1 MMPYTSLRQKT
12 KEVLSEFLR
21 LYPAYQE
28 FSGQLLE
35 LTEKHVSQRLAD
47 MSRASLER
55 YFIGHQLR
63 VDITVE
69 LTKVAMLLKEFPE
82 TIAHISPL
90 STTVTTEPTGTI
102 ESILS
107 KNSTHFTYEKRGNVI
122 YLPFR
127 FGVSLS

>member
-1 MMPYTSLRQKT
+1 MMPYTSLRQKI

-47 MSRASLER
+47 MSGASLER

-82 TIAHISPL
+82 SIAHRALTAPSVP
-90 STTVTTEPTGTI
+90 TVPT

-107 KNSTHFTYEKRGNVI
+107 KTTTHFTYEKRGKII
-122 YLPFR
+122 YLPLRPQWTRR
-127 FGVSLS
+127 F